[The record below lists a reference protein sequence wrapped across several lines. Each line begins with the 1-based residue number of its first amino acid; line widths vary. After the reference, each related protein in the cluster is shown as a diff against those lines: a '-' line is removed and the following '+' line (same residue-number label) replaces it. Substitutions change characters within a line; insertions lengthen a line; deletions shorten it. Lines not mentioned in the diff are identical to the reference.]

1 MSAEQKIHSLGLQLP
16 PPAQPAGNYV
26 PYKRTG
32 NLLLLSGVGPHR
44 ADGTFMTGVVGG
56 DLSVEEGYN
65 AARQCGLVLLAN
77 MRAALGSLDA
87 VAQVVKVLGMVRC
100 AQDFGKQPEV
110 INGCTD
116 LFVEIFGNAG
126 RPSRSAVGMI
136 SLPRGIAVEVEAMV
150 EIRA

>member
-77 MRAALGSLDA
+77 M
-87 VAQVVKVLGMVRC
+87 
-100 AQDFGKQPEV
+100 
-110 INGCTD
+110 
-116 LFVEIFGNAG
+116 
-126 RPSRSAVGMI
+126 
-136 SLPRGIAVEVEAMV
+136 
-150 EIRA
+150 